1 MSLRDVHGEGPS
13 VRRLLHVLIS
23 STTLAAAFVVGAPG
37 LSATAAAAPPA
48 APPAQRPAQTAQ
60 PAQHSTPPAA
70 TGASHGGGHRTTHP
84 VGSLHHKGDD
94 LTGKPGPLRQGHA
107 TPQPIRG
114 GNGGWAPSDLW
125 SAYSLPSWQ
134 LGYGRTVGIVDAYD
148 DPTVESDLATY
159 RSFYNLPPCTTAN
172 GCFRRVAQDGS
183 SNYPAPAPATNNWAA
198 ETALDVEMVSATC
211 PNCHIVLV
219 EANSDSTFDLLAGVD
234 EAVSLGVNA
243 VNMSWGA
250 GEYPGETTDDGH
262 FAHPGVA
269 FVASSGDYGY
279 GPTIWPA
286 ASPNV
291 FAVGATD
298 LNTDAFGNW
307 YESAWAGSTSG
318 CSQYEPKPAYQHD
331 GGCSTRTTTDIS
343 AVGGTALSMYLT
355 YPQNGWSTGWQGAGG
370 TSASAPIVAGI
381 LVLAP
386 QDTTATSGPGNWY
399 NSAYTPGAFS
409 VNDVQSG
416 STGSCGGYLCDAGP
430 GYDGPTGLGTPDG
443 LPPSLN
449 SRAPSELWGAFN
461 SGEGGKKPC
470 TSGDP
475 VVCATGDLTETATD
489 LNVAGRGRALA
500 FTRTYNGLDAA
511 SASSPDALGWGWTDS
526 YAMSLTTDATSG
538 AVTVHQENGAT
549 VTFTPQGSDYVAPGW
564 VIASLRRNTDGTFT
578 YALPDQ
584 TSDVFSATGQ
594 LVSESD
600 RNGYLTTLTYDGSG
614 RLSTVTDPAGRAL
627 TLAYNGVGQL
637 ATVID
642 PIGRTVS
649 YGYDANGNLTTVTDP
664 AGNVT
669 QFGYDASHRLT
680 TLTDPRGGVTTNS
693 YDTSNRVVSQTDPMN
708 RVMTFAYTPTT
719 TTITDPTGNVT
730 VETYNAYL
738 QLIKVV
744 HGSGTSDQSTSTFT
758 YDAYSGEE
766 ASATDGNGHTTFTQW
781 DAQGNEINV
790 TNALNR
796 YTAATYDAA
805 NDLTSVTDNSG
816 VTTTYG
822 YDGNHNLTS
831 TSTPLGGSSGT
842 ATTTYGYDPAH
853 PGDMTSITDPDGH
866 VSHLRYDPNGD
877 LVSVTDPDGNVASA
891 TYNGIGWRT
900 SSISPKGNVLGGN
913 PAAFTTSFGY
923 DADGRPTTVTD
934 PLGHVSR
941 TSYDADG
948 NPLTVTDALG
958 HVTSYSYDA
967 DNERTKVTNPD
978 STSSGTGYN
987 ADGLPLTQTDGNNHT
1002 TSYGYDGLNRLASAT
1017 DPLHRTTS
1025 YHYDTAGNI
1034 RSLTTPT
1041 GATTTYG
1048 YDVGNELTSIT
1059 YSDGKTPNVAY
1070 SYDADGRRY
1079 QMTDGSGTTTYGY
1092 DALGRLTA
1100 QIDGAG
1106 NFVGYGYDLASRL
1119 TTLTYPSGQ
1128 AVTRGYDGAGLLTSV
1143 TDGSGNTTRYSYD
1156 PNGNVG
1162 TETRPNSTAATYS
1175 YDNADRITSISD
1187 TGPAGT
1193 ILNLPYTYGAS
1204 NLLASANVT
1213 GTSQPVTQTYGY
1225 DSRDR
1230 ITSATVPV
1238 GTTTVPSDTY
1248 SYDAADEI
1256 TKITLNG
1263 QAATTLT
1270 HDAADELTTA
1280 TNAVGTTTY
1289 TNDQNGNR
1297 TKMVDAAGN
1306 TTKYTYDQAN
1316 RLTSFN
1322 GPTASA
1328 ANTAGAPVVA
1338 STYSYNGDGLR
1349 VGKGVTVNGIG
1360 VSLPFTWDLAA
1371 STPLLLSDGTNEFVY
1386 GCGDQPI
1393 EQVSLAGTATWL
1405 HTDRQGS
1412 VRALSNSAGT
1422 VTATTTY
1429 DPYGRTIS
1437 ATGVA
1442 TSPLGYDGQYT
1453 DSESGLVYLRARY
1466 YEPSTG
1472 QFLTVDPLNAL
1483 TRQPYA
1489 YGASDPLN
1497 RWDPTGLCNANP
1509 FSASFWTQG
1518 NCISDAAGAVGD
1530 WVSAHGDTLVDLG
1543 AGITCIVAGPESF
1556 GAACVPAAAIAAGY
1570 STYTTVKDDIANG
1583 DGITKIIEDSLLNI
1597 AKAGAMLT
1605 PAAVEVM
1612 AERVIAEEGVAN
1624 VSEWLQLTKSVAGGI
1639 DKLLT
1644 VYGLS
1649 SDLIKLLPCSLQ

>member
-1 MSLRDVHGEGPS
+1 M
-13 VRRLLHVLIS
+13 RRLLHVLV
-23 STTLAAAFVVGAPG
+23 STATLTAAFAVAAPG
-37 LSATAAAAPPA
+37 LTAAAAAAAPPA
-48 APPAQRPAQTAQ
+48 QSTHQSAH
-60 PAQHSTPPAA
+60 HSTPAAA
-70 TGASHGGGHRTTHP
+70 TAAAHAGGHRVSHP
-84 VGSLHHKGDD
+84 NGALHHKGGD
-94 LTGKPGPLRQGHA
+94 LTGKPGPLRSGHA

-125 SAYSLPSWQ
+125 SAYSLPAWQ

-159 RSFYNLPPCTTAN
+159 RSFYGLPPCTVAN

-183 SNYPAPAPATNNWAA
+183 TNYPAPAPVDNNWAA

-219 EANSDSTFDLLAGVD
+219 ETNSDFTSDLLAGVD
-234 EAVSLGVNA
+234 EAVSLGVNS

-250 GEYPGETTDDGH
+250 GEYPGETTDDSH
-262 FAHPGVA
+262 FAHPGIA

-307 YESAWAGSTSG
+307 YETAWAGSTSG
-318 CSQYEPKPAYQHD
+318 CSVYEPKPAYQHD

-343 AVGGTALSMYLT
+343 AVGGTPLSMFLT
-355 YPQNGWSTGWQGAGG
+355 YPQNGWSSGWQGAGG

-386 QDTTATSGPGNWY
+386 QDTAATTGPGNWY
-399 NSAYTPGAFS
+399 ASAYTPGAFS
-409 VNDVQSG
+409 VNDVVVG
-416 STGSCGGYLCDAGP
+416 STGACGNYLCNSGP

-461 SGEGGKKPC
+461 SGEGGSKSC

-489 LNVAGRGRALA
+489 LKVSGRGRALD
-500 FTRTYNGLDAA
+500 FTRSYNALDAA
-511 SASSPDALGWGWTDS
+511 GASAPDALGWGWTDS
-526 YAMSLTTDATSG
+526 YAMSLSTDATTG
-538 AVTVHQENGAT
+538 DVTVHQENGAT
-549 VTFTPQGSDYVAPGW
+549 VTFTPQGSGYTAPGW
-564 VIASLRRNTDGTFT
+564 VTASLRHNTDGTFT
-578 YALPDQ
+578 YALPNQ
-584 TSDVFSATGQ
+584 TSYVFSATGQ

-600 RNGYLTTLTYDGSG
+600 RNGYLTTLAYDGSG
-614 RLSTVTDPAGRAL
+614 RLASVTDPAGRAL
-627 TLAYNGVGQL
+627 TFGYNASGQL
-637 ATVID
+637 ATVTD
-642 PIGRTVS
+642 PLGRAVG
-649 YGYDANGNLTTVTDP
+649 YGYDAAGNLTSVTDP

-669 QFGYDASHRLT
+669 RYGYDSAHRMT
-680 TLTDPRGGVTTNS
+680 TMTDPRGGLTTNV
-693 YDTSNRVVSQTDPMN
+693 YDTSNRVVMQADPMN
-708 RVMTFAYTPTT
+708 RVTTFAYTPTT
-719 TTITDPTGNVT
+719 TTITDPTGDVT
-730 VETYNAYL
+730 VETYNSYL

-744 HGSGTSDQSTSTFT
+744 HGSGSADENTATFT

-766 ASATDGNGHTTFTQW
+766 ASATDGNGHTTFTSW

-790 TNALNR
+790 TDALNR
-796 YTAATYDAA
+796 YTAATYDTA

-816 VTTTYG
+816 VTTTYS
-822 YDGNHNLTS
+822 YDGNHNLTG

-842 ATTTYGYDPAH
+842 VTTTYGYDAAH
-853 PGDMTSITDPDGH
+853 PGDITSITDPGGH

-877 LVSVTDPDGNVASA
+877 LVSVTDADGNVASA

-900 SSISPKGNVLGGN
+900 SSISPKGNVAGAN
-913 PAAFTTSFGY
+913 PAAFTTTFGY

-934 PLGHVSR
+934 PLGHVTR
-941 TSYDADG
+941 TGYDADG
-948 NPLTVTDALG
+948 NPTSVTDPLN
-958 HVTSYSYDA
+958 HVTTYTYDA

-978 STSSGTGYN
+978 STSSSTGYN
-987 ADGLPLTQTDGNNHT
+987 ADGHPLTQTDGNGHV
-1002 TSYGYDGLNRLASAT
+1002 TSYAYDALNRLATVT
-1017 DPLHRTTS
+1017 DPLHRTTRYS
-1025 YHYDTAGNI
+1025 YDAAGNI
-1034 RSLTTPT
+1034 LTLTTPA
-1041 GATTTYG
+1041 GATTSYG
-1048 YDVGNELTSIT
+1048 YDLGNELTSIT
-1059 YSDGKTPNVAY
+1059 YSDGQTPNVTY
-1070 SYDADGRRY
+1070 SYDADGRRF

-1092 DALGRLTA
+1092 DALGRLTG
-1100 QIDGAG
+1100 QVDGAG
-1106 NFVGYGYDLASRL
+1106 NFVGYGYDPAGRL
-1119 TTLTYPSGQ
+1119 TTLTYPTGQ
-1128 AVTRGYDGAGLLTSV
+1128 AVTRGYDAAGNLTSV
-1143 TDGSGNTTRYSYD
+1143 TDFGGNTTHYAYD
-1156 PNGNVG
+1156 ANSNVS
-1162 TETRPNSTAATYS
+1162 TETRPNSTAATFG
-1175 YDNADRITSISD
+1175 YDDANRVTSIAD

-1204 NLLASANVT
+1204 SLLASANVT

-1230 ITSATVPV
+1230 VTSATVPV
-1238 GTTTVPSDTY
+1238 NTSNVASDSY

-1256 TKITLNG
+1256 TKITVGG

-1270 HDAADELTTA
+1270 HDAADELTSA
-1280 TNAVGTTTY
+1280 TNAVGTTAY

-1306 TTKYTYDQAN
+1306 TTTYTYDQAN
-1316 RLTSFN
+1316 RLTSFS
-1322 GPTASA
+1322 GPAPGA
-1328 ANTAGAPVVA
+1328 ANTAGAPLVA
-1338 STYSYNGDGLR
+1338 ASYTYNGDGLR
-1349 VGKGVTVNGIG
+1349 VGKGVTVDGVG
-1360 VSLPFTWDLAA
+1360 VSLPFSWDLCAT
-1371 STPLLLSDGTNEFVY
+1371 TPLLLTDGTNEFVY
-1386 GCGDQPI
+1386 GAGDKPI
-1393 EQVSLAGTATWL
+1393 EQVNSITGTVTWL

-1412 VRALSNSAGT
+1412 VRALSNSLGT

-1437 ATGVA
+1437 ATGTA

-1466 YEPSTG
+1466 YEPATG
-1472 QFLTVDPLNAL
+1472 QFLTVDPLGAL

-1489 YGASDPLN
+1489 YGGSDPLN
-1497 RWDPTGLCNANP
+1497 MWDPTGLCNANP
-1509 FSASFWTQG
+1509 FSLSFWTQG

-1570 STYTTVKDDIANG
+1570 STYTKVKEDIANG
-1583 DGITKIIEDSLLNI
+1583 DGITQIIEDSLLNV
-1597 AKAGAMLT
+1597 AKAGLLLT
-1605 PAAVEVM
+1605 PAAVEQI
-1612 AERVIAEEGVAN
+1612 AEQTIAEEGAAN
-1624 VSEWLQLTKSVAGGI
+1624 VSTWLKLLKSTAGGI
-1639 DKLLT
+1639 DNVLT
-1644 VYGLS
+1644 VEGLS